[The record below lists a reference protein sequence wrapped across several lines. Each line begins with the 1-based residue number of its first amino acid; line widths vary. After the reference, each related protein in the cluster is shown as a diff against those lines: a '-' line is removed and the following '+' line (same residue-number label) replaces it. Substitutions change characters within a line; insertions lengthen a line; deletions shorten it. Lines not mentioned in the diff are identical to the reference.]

1 MKNKLL
7 FCALLAMGLSE
18 IIADDVVKGKVGFSL
33 YPTIE
38 DIADAYEKSE
48 TDDLRCV
55 AADLVSSRNVERK
68 KYSLANAA
76 EVELQALPGFKVLR
90 KVKVNDKGEYITK
103 IKDDDPDCRV
113 FCRYEIGKR
122 MLTGATYIEWDKF
135 ENCYCQHMQL
145 RNDYVSV
152 TGHCI
157 DTNGMPVVNARIYVR
172 LVRTPV
178 EQEESR
184 LNKSYYGRTDE
195 KGVWR
200 VDGIESPSFDRMLLR
215 ICNTNVINRYDST
228 TPPYGVHVGAHVE
241 SEKGVESAGSVE
253 VPNVT
258 ARDRAAAE
266 RIFAAYK
273 RKTGKDWPR
282 PAPMTD
288 FPVSTNNVIYV
299 PDIVLKK

>member
-1 MKNKLL
+1 MKNKLMFCVVL
-7 FCALLAMGLSE
+7 FMVATVVN
-18 IIADDVVKGKVGFSL
+18 ADEAVKGMIGFSL

-38 DIADAYEKSE
+38 DIAAAYEKSE
-48 TDDLRCV
+48 MDDLRCV
-55 AADLVSSRNVERK
+55 VADLVSSRNVERK

-122 MLTGATYIEWDKF
+122 TLTGAAYIEWNKF

-184 LNKSYYGRTDE
+184 LNRSYYGRTDE
-195 KGVWR
+195 NGFWR
-200 VDGIESPSFDRMLLR
+200 VDGIESPTYDRMLAC
-215 ICNTNVINRYDST
+215 ICNTNVINRYDSA
-228 TPPYGVHVGAHVE
+228 TPPYGIHVGALVE
-241 SEKGVESAGSVE
+241 SEKGVEAAGSVG
-253 VPNVT
+253 VPNIT

-273 RKTGKDWPR
+273 RKTGKEWPR

-299 PDIVLKK
+299 PDIVLK